1 MSGNSINFNNKKI
14 KISDFYKDKN
24 KKIFNIDGIDVD
36 KILVSKKVSYSKNN
50 SFKYFI
56 GYNDNDIIRPLFVKL
71 PQTTSYINK
80 FKDKKTKITTTTMS
94 LMVKDKQLFK
104 NYNKIWEKIESLMR
118 KKIDSKLFY
127 GNDDNKYIK
136 TKIKT
141 FKDSIITNFHNKK
154 VPEEKI
160 YKFLSIILLLK
171 QTISIIHKHF

>member
-1 MSGNSINFNNKKI
+1 MSGNNINFGNKKI
-14 KISDFYKDKN
+14 KISDFYKN

-94 LMVKDKQLFK
+94 LMVKGKQLFK
-104 NYNKIWEKIESLMR
+104 NPNKIWEKIEILV
-118 KKIDSKLFY
+118 KKKLIA
-127 GNDDNKYIK
+127 N
-136 TKIKT
+136 T
-141 FKDSIITNFHNKK
+141 FR
-154 VPEEKI
+154 
-160 YKFLSIILLLK
+160 
-171 QTISIIHKHF
+171 